1 MNSDLATFLPLVF
14 TPAGHDDASLA
25 IAASRAGAVGVFN
38 AELGAEPAVVAA
50 ALDRLAAHG
59 RGDFGL
65 RCPALDERLAN
76 EVLGRVDGGLRWLI
90 LDPEGVRAADATLN
104 RFRERGGTVLA
115 EVSRWSDEDRQ
126 GLEAIDGWVVKG
138 HEAGGVVGEET
149 TFILVQKALEEQ
161 ELPVFARGGMGL
173 HSAAA
178 CFAAGCAGA
187 VFDSQLLLMRES
199 PLADTLRPL
208 LKGMVGNETVLV
220 GDETEGRYFRVLDR
234 PGFAAVKQLRADAP
248 ALGAQALRDRI
259 ATDIGWDDPRGR
271 LMPLGQ
277 DAAFATP
284 WAKRFGT
291 VGNALRAVTAA
302 AHSQLAQA
310 DSAAALAAD
319 SPLARAHGTR
329 YPIVQG
335 PMTRVSDSAA
345 FAGAVADEGG
355 LPMLALALMRGP
367 AVRRLLEETAQRLGD
382 RPWGIGLLGF
392 APTDLL
398 NEQVAVTRDFKPAF
412 ALIAGGRPDQ
422 ALEFEKSGVPSYLHV
437 PSPRLLSMFLEQG
450 ARRFVFEGR
459 ECGGHVGPLSSFVLW
474 ESMVDTLLAEVR
486 DRALGEQIH
495 VLFAGGIH
503 DTRSAAMVAALSA
516 PLSAIGVKIGV
527 LMGSAYLFTRD
538 IVDSGA
544 IVPAFQGEAIACRRT
559 VNLETG
565 TGHASRCADTPFA
578 HQFFELKRGMQRE
591 GKSAD
596 EIREALEALNLGRL
610 RLASKGRE
618 RGGEDGALREVDE
631 PRQRAEGMYMIGQV
645 ATTMEQITTVADLHQ
660 SVTDGACD
668 YLRARAAST
677 AAAEPVAGA
686 PRRGS
691 ADIAIIGVGALLP
704 GADDAHG
711 YWENILDAVD
721 GITEIPPHRWD
732 WRLYFDPDRNAP
744 DKIYSKWGGF
754 LADVEF
760 DPLRY
765 GMPPKAIKAVD
776 PMQLMTLEVVR
787 QTLEDAGYGEREF
800 DRSNVSLILGA
811 SGGAGDVGA
820 QYAVRAETTRF
831 AGELDEDVADRLP
844 TWTEDSFAGI
854 LLNVAAG
861 RSANRFDF
869 GGVNFTVDAACA
881 SSLTAIYQAVA
892 ELEDGRSDMVIAGG
906 VDTVQGPFGYLCF
919 SKTQAL
925 SPRGRCSTFDQDADG
940 IVISE
945 GIAMVALKRLADA
958 ERDGDRIYAVIKGAG
973 GSSDGRA
980 RSMTAP
986 HPDGQVRALVRAYD
1000 KAGYSPATVG
1010 LFEAHGTGTVAGDT
1024 AELETVTRMLSR
1036 HHARPKQSAIG
1047 SVKTLIG
1054 HTKATAG
1061 VAGLIK
1067 SALALHHR
1075 TLPPHANVT
1084 RPNQRIA
1091 DADSPLYLLREA
1103 QPWVTDPQHP
1113 RRAAVSAFGFGGT
1126 NFHVT
1131 LEEYQGD
1138 YLPSARA
1145 APRDKW
1151 PAELL
1156 LWRGADR
1163 TQLAAQVRG
1172 VHDGLAAG
1180 GRPPLRD
1187 LAFALQRH
1195 LPAQGLTAAVV
1206 AEGIDQAIE
1215 RLAGLAAHLDNPSRP
1230 LPPGAYFSAE
1240 PLAAQGK
1247 VAVLFAGQG
1256 AQYPN
1261 MLRSVALAF
1270 PEIPEVLATADRVLA
1285 ERMQHNAGRGARLSR
1300 LIYTPG
1306 LYSPEDEAA
1315 AAALLTRTSVA
1326 QPALGAVEAGLW
1338 HLLERLG
1345 LRPDMAAGHSYGE
1358 YVALYAAGVMGL
1370 EDLLRV
1376 SEARGR
1382 FIIEAAEGRDL
1393 GTMAA
1398 VSADRAHV
1406 EAVAAEYP
1414 DLQVA
1419 NHNAPRQTI
1428 LSGSAASVDAVVAK
1442 LSAEGTDARR
1452 LQVGAAFHSSFV
1464 SPARDRLAEY
1474 IDAMDLRAPAFP
1486 VYSNTTAAA
1495 HGDDP
1500 ARIRANLSDHL
1511 ARPVEFVAEID
1522 AMYADGARIFVGL
1535 GPKNIQS
1542 SLVDQILADRRH
1554 RVVRIDDHEG
1564 GLKGLLHGLGALAA
1578 EGVALSLEPLYAG
1591 RACRDLDLSNLAVAG
1606 QVTPPPAHVW
1616 LLNGSGARPAGSPPL
1631 QPLTLEA
1638 VQARAHHAPAAGSA
1652 STRQPFN
1659 RAAAREETAMTDKSP
1674 PDSAPPPTGGETV
1687 YEAPPGDREAVFAAY
1702 QDTMR
1707 QFLHMQESVMLAY
1720 LGGGAG
1726 RPAARPMRT
1735 LPAAPR
1741 QTVERVV
1748 QFPRATQPAA
1758 AAPAAAVPRPEPV
1771 PAAQPT
1777 AAAPPPA
1784 AAAPT
1789 SAPSAVLD
1797 AAGVKELLLG
1807 IVEDRTGYP
1816 RDMLDM
1822 NQNMEADLGIDSI
1835 KRVEIVG
1842 ALVKALP
1849 AAQLAGADNAS
1860 EALNGQRTL
1869 QGMVDWIAS
1878 QSAGKEA
1885 ASAPFE
1891 QTGAGEEVKAS
1902 RADLPRFTIEAR
1914 LEPADPVARGQIAAG
1929 VYLLTDDGGGLADAV
1944 ARRIETQGAKV
1955 RRVARDVLL
1964 DDDAL
1969 GAAVES
1975 ARRDGPIVGLLHLS
1989 AVGLGA
1995 LADDAGLDDWRGQ
2008 TALAD
2013 KALYGLLRLLAED
2026 LRDGGRVL
2034 AASGLGGYFGRSHAL
2049 SGFTAQG
2056 GAPGLLKSINDEWP
2070 SVRVKAVD
2078 LDPDR
2083 SADDN
2088 AEHVID
2094 ELCLCGGRIEVGYPE
2109 GRRTIFVTVPA
2120 PLAADAETLRAP
2132 QADWVV
2138 LATGGAR
2145 GITAEV
2151 LNGLAPAGVTLVL
2164 AGRSPQPAEEDAATA
2179 ALADES
2185 ALRAHF
2191 IELARAAGQ
2200 PFKPV
2205 DVDRAVGGVLRD
2217 REIRANLADLKA
2229 AGARIDYRVADV
2241 RDEQQMRELLS
2252 ALYRDY
2258 GRIDGV
2264 VHGAGIIEDKL
2275 LVDKVPESWM
2285 RVFDTKVDS
2294 AYLLARYLD
2303 PAKLCFV
2310 VFFAS
2315 VAGRYG
2321 NTGQTDYA
2329 AANEVMN
2336 RLAWQLHA
2344 RWGDAVKVAAIN
2356 WGPWEATR
2364 NGKGMVSSETRRKF
2378 ESRGVTLVPPAGGRD
2393 LFVTEVTA
2401 GPAQQVEVVAGE
2413 GPWER
2418 HESEVGAFEA
2428 AAGVTQASPEAQPV
2442 YPLLAGAERSA
2453 GGRGDTI
2460 FRRRITV
2467 SSDHYLAEHLL
2478 DEVPV
2483 LPAAAALELMA
2494 EAAATTWPQWI
2505 VNEVSELRVLRGVR
2519 LESPELDIEIV
2530 ALGSSH
2536 GDAAGFDAALELR
2549 VAGQG
2554 AFYRATVHLG
2564 AQPLEVTPYQSML
2577 HPGPSP
2583 LNVQKAY
2590 RELLFHGPSLQT
2602 IKRLSGLDRR
2612 GALADVQPCDP
2623 AVWRPDAAFDAG
2635 WLFDPGIVDSAP
2647 QLALVW
2653 AHATRGESALPS
2665 RFGRVRRLGRGALGA
2680 CRMHFLLYPDQPEH
2694 QVRADVAFVDAGG
2707 NLRLFIEELECTSS
2721 PALNRLGGGWKGEI
2735 CV

>member
-1 MNSDLATFLPLVF
+1 MNSDLASFLPLVF
-14 TPAGHDDASLA
+14 TPAGHDDASIA
-25 IAASRAGAVGVFN
+25 IAACRAGAVGVFD
-38 AELGAEPAVVAA
+38 AEFEADVRVVSE
-50 ALDRLAAHG
+50 ALARIARHG
-59 RGDFGL
+59 RGPFGL
-65 RCPALDERLAN
+65 RCAALDQPLGN
-76 EVLGRVDGGLRWLI
+76 EVLRRVDAGLRWLV
-90 LDPEGVRAADATLN
+90 LDPEGARSGAGTVERFRAA
-104 RFRERGGTVLA
+104 GGKVLVQ
-115 EVSRWSDEDRQ
+115 VSRWSAEDRA
-126 GLEAIDGWVVKG
+126 GLEGIDGWVVKG
-138 HEAGGVVGEET
+138 HEAGGAVGEET
-149 TFILVQKALEEQ
+149 TFILVQKALDDQ
-161 ELPVFARGGMGL
+161 DLPVFARGGMGL

-187 VFDSQLLLMRES
+187 VFDSQFLLMRES
-199 PLADTLRPL
+199 TLAGTLRPL
-208 LKGMVGNETVLV
+208 LKGMVGNETVIV

-234 PGFAAVKQLRADAP
+234 PGFAGVKQLRADAP
-248 ALGAQALRDRI
+248 GLDAETVRARVAGLLG
-259 ATDIGWDDPRGR
+259 WSDPRR
-271 LMPLGQ
+271 QVMPLGQ
-277 DAAFATP
+277 DAALATR
-284 WAKRFGT
+284 WAERFGT
-291 VGNALRAVTAA
+291 VGNALRAVKKAV
-302 AHSQLAQA
+302 HGHLALA
-310 DSAAALAAD
+310 DAAAALAAD
-319 SPLARAHGTR
+319 SPLARAHATR

-335 PMTRVSDSAA
+335 PMTRVSDTAG
-345 FAGAVADEGG
+345 FAEAVAGEGG

-367 AVRRLLEETAQRLGD
+367 AVRRLLEQTTQRLGD

-392 APTDLL
+392 ASSDLL
-398 NEQVAVTRDFKPAF
+398 SEQVEVTREFKPAF

-422 ALEFEKSGVPSYLHV
+422 ALSFERSGVPSYLHV

-459 ECGGHVGPLSSFVLW
+459 ECGGHVGPLSSFMLW
-474 ESMVDTLLAEVR
+474 ETMVDTLLDEVR

-503 DTRSAAMVAALSA
+503 DARSAAMVASLAA
-516 PLSAIGVKIGV
+516 PLSERGIRIGV
-527 LMGSAYLFTRD
+527 LMGSAYLFTRE
-538 IVDSGA
+538 IVESGS
-544 IVPAFQGEAIACRRT
+544 IVPAFQDEAIACRRT

-578 HQFFELKRGMQRE
+578 RQFFELKRGMQSE
-591 GKSAD
+591 GRSAD

-618 RGGEDGALREVDE
+618 RGGPGGALQDVDE
-631 PRQRAEGMYMIGQV
+631 ARQRSDGMYMIGQV
-645 ATTMEQITTVADLHQ
+645 ATAIEQVTIVADLHQ

-677 AAAEPVAGA
+677 AGAEAVERPGRRA
-686 PRRGS
+686 P
-691 ADIAIIGVGALLP
+691 ADIAVIGIGAILP
-704 GADDAHG
+704 GARDARQ
-711 YWENILDAVD
+711 YWENILDTVD
-721 GITEIPPHRWD
+721 GITEIPPQRWD

-760 DPLRY
+760 DPMRY

-800 DRSNVSLILGA
+800 DRENVSLILGA

-831 AGELDEDVADRLP
+831 AGELDGEVAARLP
-844 TWTEDSFAGI
+844 SWTEDSFAGI

-892 ELEDGRSDMVIAGG
+892 ELEDGRSDLVIAGG

-925 SPRGRCSTFDQDADG
+925 SPRGRCSTFDVGADG

-958 ERDGDRIYAVIKGAG
+958 ERDGDRVYAVIKGVG

-986 HPDGQVRALVRAYD
+986 HPDGQIRALARAYD

-1024 AELETVTRMLSR
+1024 AELETVTRMLAR

-1084 RPNQRIA
+1084 RPNPRIA
-1091 DADSPLYLLREA
+1091 DAAGPLYLLREA
-1103 QPWVTDPQHP
+1103 QPWFADPEHP

-1131 LEEYQGD
+1131 LEEYQGE
-1138 YLPSARA
+1138 YLPGDRVAARD
-1145 APRDKW
+1145 RW

-1156 LWRGADR
+1156 AWRGADR
-1163 TQLAAQVRG
+1163 ADLAVAVRR

-1180 GRPPLRD
+1180 GRPELRD
-1187 LAFALQRH
+1187 LAFTLHRTM
-1195 LPAQGLTAAVV
+1195 PAAGMTAAVV
-1206 AEGIDQAIE
+1206 AESVDQAVE
-1215 RLAGLAAHLDNPSRP
+1215 RLAGLAAHLDDPARP
-1230 LPPGAYFSAE
+1230 LPPGAYFSAS

-1247 VAVLFAGQG
+1247 LAVLFAGQG

-1261 MLRSVALAF
+1261 MLRGVALAF
-1270 PEIPEVLATADRVLA
+1270 PEIPEVLAVADTVLVD
-1285 ERMQHNAGRGARLSR
+1285 RMQQNAGRGARLSR

-1306 LYSPEDEAA
+1306 LYTPEEEAQAA
-1315 AAALLTRTSVA
+1315 AVLTRTSVA

-1338 HLLERLG
+1338 RLLQRLG
-1345 LRPDMAAGHSYGE
+1345 LRVDMAAGHSYGE

-1370 EDLLRV
+1370 EELVRV

-1398 VSADRAHV
+1398 VSAERSRV
-1406 EAVAAEYP
+1406 EEAAAAYP

-1419 NHNAPRQTI
+1419 NHNAPTQTI
-1428 LSGSAASVDAVVAK
+1428 LSGSAASIDAIVQK
-1442 LSAEGTDARR
+1442 LKAEGLDARR

-1486 VYSNTTAAA
+1486 VYSNTTAKP
-1495 HGDDP
+1495 HGGDP
-1500 ARIRANLSDHL
+1500 AAIRATLSEHL
-1511 ARPVEFVAEID
+1511 GRPVEFVAEVE
-1522 AMYADGARIFVGL
+1522 AMYGDGARIFVGL

-1542 SLVDQILADRRH
+1542 SLVDQILADRPH

-1564 GLKGLLHGLGALAA
+1564 GLKGLLHGLGALGA
-1578 EGVALSLEPLYAG
+1578 EGAALTLDALYEG
-1591 RACRDLDLSNLAVAG
+1591 RACRVLDLSDLAAAG
-1606 QVTPPPAHVW
+1606 RPQAPAPHVW
-1616 LLNGSGARPAGSPPL
+1616 LLNGSGARPAGSAPP
-1631 QPLTLEA
+1631 QPLTLEE
-1638 VQARAHHAPAAGSA
+1638 VNARPRRAPGAPAPSVQPVRQTA
-1652 STRQPFN
+1652 S
-1659 RAAAREETAMTDKSP
+1659 RAVAREERPMTDKSP
-1674 PDSAPPPTGGETV
+1674 SDPAPPPVIGDPVHDTPGG
-1687 YEAPPGDREAVFAAY
+1687 DHEAVFAAY

-1707 QFLHMQESVMLAY
+1707 QFLQIQESVMLAY
-1720 LGGGAG
+1720 LTGGGS
-1726 RPAARPMRT
+1726 RPAARPAR
-1735 LPAAPR
+1735 PVPPAPR
-1741 QTVERVV
+1741 QPAERVV
-1748 QFPRATQPAA
+1748 PFPRAAQSAPPAPPAAAQRPDPAPAA
-1758 AAPAAAVPRPEPV
+1758 AASGA
-1771 PAAQPT
+1771 
-1777 AAAPPPA
+1777 
-1784 AAAPT
+1784 
-1789 SAPSAVLD
+1789 LD
-1797 AAGVKELLLG
+1797 AEGIKDLLLG

-1816 RDMLDM
+1816 RDMLGMD
-1822 NQNMEADLGIDSI
+1822 QNMEADLGIDSI

-1842 ALVKALP
+1842 ALMKTLP
-1849 AAQLAGADNAS
+1849 AGQLAGADNAS
-1860 EALNGQRTL
+1860 EALNGQKTL
-1869 QGMVDWIAS
+1869 QGMVSWIAS

-1891 QTGAGEEVKAS
+1891 HTGVGEEVTAS
-1902 RADLPRFTIEAR
+1902 RAVLPRFVIEAR
-1914 LEPADPVARGQIAAG
+1914 LEPADPAARGPLPRG
-1929 VYLLTDDGGGLADAV
+1929 TYVVTDDGAGLADAV
-1944 ARRIETQGAKV
+1944 ARLIEGEGGSV
-1955 RRVARDVLL
+1955 RRFDRELLL

-1989 AVGLGA
+1989 AAA
-1995 LADDAGLDDWRGQ
+1995 LAPLAEDATLEESRAQ
-2008 TALAD
+2008 TALCD
-2013 KALYGLLRLLAED
+2013 KALFRLLRLLADD
-2026 LRDGGRVL
+2026 LRDGGRVVS
-2034 AASGLGGYFGRSHAL
+2034 ASALGGLFARSHAPAGL
-2049 SGFTAQG
+2049 TAQG
-2056 GAPGLLKSINDEWP
+2056 GASGLLKSVNDEWP
-2070 SVRVKAVD
+2070 AARVKSVD
-2078 LDPDR
+2078 LDAGR
-2083 SADDN
+2083 TAADN
-2088 AEHVID
+2088 AGHLLD
-2094 ELCLCGGRIEVGYPE
+2094 ELRLAGGRIEVGYPD
-2109 GRRTIFVTVPA
+2109 GRRTVFVTEAA
-2120 PLAADAETLRAP
+2120 PLDADAGPLRAP

-2151 LNGLAPAGVTLVL
+2151 LAGLAPAGLTLVL
-2164 AGRSPQPAEEDAATA
+2164 VGRSAEPDEEGADTA
-2179 ALADES
+2179 SLADEE
-2185 ALRAHF
+2185 ALRRHF
-2191 IELARAAGQ
+2191 VERARAEGRGL
-2200 PFKPV
+2200 KPV
-2205 DVDRAVGGVLRD
+2205 EVDRAVGAVLRD
-2217 REIRANLADLKA
+2217 REIRANLADLRG

-2241 RDEQQMRELLS
+2241 RNEEQVRGLL
-2252 ALYRDY
+2252 AAVYRDY
-2258 GRIDGV
+2258 GRLDGV
-2264 VHGAGIIEDKL
+2264 VHGAGVIEDKL
-2275 LVDKVPESWM
+2275 LVDKIPESWM

-2294 AYLLARYLD
+2294 AYLLARHLD
-2303 PAKLCFV
+2303 PASLRFV

-2344 RWGDAVKVAAIN
+2344 RWGVSVKVVAIN

-2364 NGKGMVSSETRRKF
+2364 NGKGMVSAETRRKF

-2393 LFVTEVTA
+2393 LFVAEVTA
-2401 GPAQQVEVVAGE
+2401 GPAAQAEIVAGE

-2418 HESEVGAFEA
+2418 HERELGAFERLDRGQ
-2428 AAGVTQASPEAQPV
+2428 AAGPPRAASV
-2442 YPLLAGAERSA
+2442 YPLLAGAERSPGA
-2453 GGRGDTI
+2453 RGDTI
-2460 FRRRITV
+2460 FRRRISV
-2467 SSDHYLAEHLL
+2467 ASDRYLGEHLL
-2478 DEVPV
+2478 DDVPV

-2494 EAAATTWPQWI
+2494 EAAATVWPEWI

-2519 LESPELDIEIV
+2519 FEAPQLDVEIV

-2536 GDAAGFDAALELR
+2536 GDASGFDASLELR
-2549 VAGQG
+2549 VVDQG
-2554 AFYRATVHLG
+2554 PFYRATVHLG
-2564 AQPLEVTPYQSML
+2564 AQPLDHTPYQSML

-2602 IKRLSGLDRR
+2602 IHRLIGLDRR

-2623 AVWRPDAAFDAG
+2623 AVWRPDASFNSG
-2635 WLFDPGIVDSAP
+2635 WLFDPGIIDAAA

-2653 AHATRGESALPS
+2653 AHATRAESALPS
-2665 RFGRVRRLGRGALGA
+2665 RFGRVQRLGDGPLGA

-2694 QVRADVAFVDAGG
+2694 QVRADVAFVDAAGR
-2707 NLRLFIEELECTSS
+2707 LRLFIEELECTSS